1 METEG
6 EAVLPT
12 GLTLESLFSRNGYR
26 AMMGLKRLHPEEY
39 FANRGPAQILQ
50 QRSRLLEVRS
60 QDFVCEPDRKED
72 CDAVLQ
78 FAGSFERVNHAQSF
92 RELGEIWEPDFVLLH
107 REKEVE
113 IVGGCVCFPTGW
125 SLEEKHDRALSF
137 AHSSVPGLNSQL
149 GPSMERFFGHLK
161 SADCYQRS
169 NWSLT
174 SSMQMNQRPQD
185 RIPEIKSDCDPTLTF
200 LRVEWQALAMLDD
213 RRVIFGIRV
222 YHLTLESVRL
232 QREAAQLLAENL
244 QTMPEEMLRYKRL
257 AGCRDRIVELMERC

>member
-6 EAVLPT
+6 EPVLPA

-26 AMMGLKRLHPEEY
+26 AMMGLKRLQLEEY
-39 FANRGPAQILQ
+39 FANRGPVQILQ
-50 QRSRLLEVRS
+50 ERSRLLETRS
-60 QDFVCEPDRKED
+60 QDFVREPARKED

-78 FAGSFERVNHAQSF
+78 FAGSFARVSQAQTF

-107 REKEVE
+107 REREIE

-125 SLEEKHDRALSF
+125 SLEEKQDRALSF
-137 AHSSVPGLNSQL
+137 AHSPVPGLNSQL
-149 GPSMERFFGHLK
+149 GPGVERFFGHLK
-161 SADCYQRS
+161 PADCYQRS

-185 RIPEIKSDCDPTLTF
+185 SIPEIKSDCDPSLTF
-200 LRVEWQALAMLDD
+200 LRIEWQALAMLDV

-232 QREAAQLLAENL
+232 QREAAKLLAENL
-244 QTMPEEMLRYKRL
+244 QTMPEEMIRYKRL
-257 AGCRDRIVELMERC
+257 EGCRDRIVYLLG

>member
-6 EAVLPT
+6 EPVLPT

-26 AMMGLKRLHPEEY
+26 AMMGLKRLQPEEY
-39 FANRGPAQILQ
+39 FANRGPVQILQ
-50 QRSRLLEVRS
+50 KRSRLLATRS
-60 QDFVCEPDRKED
+60 QDFVCEPASRED

-78 FAGSFERVNHAQSF
+78 FAASFERVGDAQTF
-92 RELGEIWEPDFVLLH
+92 RELGELWEPDFVLLD
-107 REKEVE
+107 REKESE

-125 SLEEKHDRALSF
+125 SLEEKQERALTF
-137 AHSSVPGLNSQL
+137 AHSPVPGLNSQL
-149 GPSMERFFGHLK
+149 GSGMERFFGHLK
-161 SADCYQRS
+161 PADCYQRW

-200 LRVEWQALAMLDD
+200 LRIEWQALAMLDD

-232 QREAAQLLAENL
+232 QREAAKLLAENL
-244 QTMPEEMLRYKRL
+244 QTMPKEMLRYKRL
-257 AGCRDRIVELMERC
+257 EGCQDRIVELMEG